1 MLKLNDIELYELG
14 NQIQIAGMIL
24 QGNSKTLAVMFPEAD
39 LDVPELVEMDN
50 EDWKT
55 LFLQL
60 DTLETKLFPN
70 NPNSKII
77 VRKSQR
83 NIEQGVSWRVF
94 KRDNY
99 KCRYC
104 ATDDVPLT
112 VDHVVLWEDM
122 GQTMED
128 NLISACRKCNKTRGN
143 MKFLDWLNSDYYNK
157 VMTNVHYTRGLFSV
171 RHKLNLDAW
180 EKANK
185 LPLREALRSR

>member
-24 QGNSKTLAVMFPEAD
+24 QGNNKTLAVMFPEAD
-39 LDVPELVEMDN
+39 LKVPELVEMDN

-70 NPNSKII
+70 NPNSKIV

-99 KCRYC
+99 ICRYC
-104 ATDDVPLT
+104 SADDVPLT

-143 MKFLDWLNSDYYNK
+143 MKYLDWLNSDYYQNK
-157 VMTNVHYTRGLFSV
+157 IKNFSDPVYQHHLNVI
-171 RHKLNLDAW
+171 AW
-180 EKANK
+180 EKASK
-185 LPLREALRSR
+185 LPLRQALRSR